1 IADRRVIGTGVLR
14 QSYAGTRAVD
24 VVAPS
29 VGEPVVVRVPG
40 GARTSTPVRGR
51 KSAPVPVV
59 RERVTVGAADAG
71 QDLEL
76 ELEVSARGFWQVHP
90 GAARTFVTTVLD
102 WLRPQAGEH
111 TADLYAGVGLFAAA
125 LAQRVGPEVS
135 VIAIEG
141 DRVAT
146 DNARDNLA
154 HLPWVGVQRDRVD
167 RAVRR
172 LLRSGSE
179 IDLVVLEPPR
189 TGAGRQVCRD
199 LADLHPR

>member
-1 IADRRVIGTGVLR
+1 VVEPVPGDDDGFNWRTRVEFAVGPDGRPGLRRHRSHEIVEIGDCLIADRRVIGTGVLR

-76 ELEVSARGFWQVHP
+76 ELE
-90 GAARTFVTTVLD
+90 
-102 WLRPQAGEH
+102 
-111 TADLYAGVGLFAAA
+111 
-125 LAQRVGPEVS
+125 
-135 VIAIEG
+135 
-141 DRVAT
+141 
-146 DNARDNLA
+146 
-154 HLPWVGVQRDRVD
+154 
-167 RAVRR
+167 
-172 LLRSGSE
+172 
-179 IDLVVLEPPR
+179 
-189 TGAGRQVCRD
+189 
-199 LADLHPR
+199 